1 MPITSDDMQKI
12 VREGDVQLL
21 VAKAEELGKGLKGSA
36 TTTQI
41 RRLFSTFRQIEMS
54 WPHST
59 QTAEQQAQRDE
70 AYRALILFGPRL
82 EYQTQK
88 HAGLRRLADA
98 LKAGIRHVDRNER
111 KTLQHLAEFFEAV
124 VAYAIV
130 ETEKREPRQDRHPH
144 SAR

>member
-1 MPITSDDMQKI
+1 MPISDADMQKI
-12 VREGDVQLL
+12 VKEGDVHLL
-21 VAKAEELGKGLKGSA
+21 VEKAEELGKVLKGYA

-54 WPHST
+54 WPHSA

-124 VAYAIV
+124 VAYAII
-130 ETEKREPRQDRHPH
+130 ETEKPKPH
-144 SAR
+144 